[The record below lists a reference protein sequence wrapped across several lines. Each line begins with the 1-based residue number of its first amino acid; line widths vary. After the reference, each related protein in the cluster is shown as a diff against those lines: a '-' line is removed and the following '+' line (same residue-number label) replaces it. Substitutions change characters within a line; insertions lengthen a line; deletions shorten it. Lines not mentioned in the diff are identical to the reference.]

1 MKLNIYLIG
10 AFFGM
15 FILAS
20 CDNDDDETPVPKDDS
35 WYWGY
40 FKGEING
47 KEISL
52 ENEAHTDWS
61 VHSVKTS
68 ASPPNNDTDSINV

>member
-20 CDNDDDETPVPKDDS
+20 CDNDDDETPVPKDD
-35 WYWGY
+35 GI
-40 FKGEING
+40 GDTL
-47 KEISL
+47 KER
-52 ENEAHTDWS
+52 
-61 VHSVKTS
+61 
-68 ASPPNNDTDSINV
+68 